1 MSGTLR
7 KVHGP
12 RRCAARTTR
21 PNKAAAGFDPVFGEL
36 HHVITFKTFARAA
49 AIVLAPLLIAACGV
63 NTIPTKDEK
72 AKAQW
77 AEVQNQ
83 YHRRNDLIPNL
94 FSTVKGYPP
103 QELHGQT
110 GN

>member
-63 NTIPTKDEK
+63 NTIPTKEEK

-77 AEVQNQ
+77 AEIGRASCRERVCQSVE
-83 YHRRNDLIPNL
+83 IP
-94 FSTVKGYPP
+94 VVAV
-103 QELHGQT
+103 
-110 GN
+110 